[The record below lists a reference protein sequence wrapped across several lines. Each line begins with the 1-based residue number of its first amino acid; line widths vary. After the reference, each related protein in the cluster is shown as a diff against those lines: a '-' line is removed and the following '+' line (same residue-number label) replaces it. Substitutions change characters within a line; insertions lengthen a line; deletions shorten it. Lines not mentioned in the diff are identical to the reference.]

1 LKLARG
7 RAQSA
12 GARNSPKSE
21 NSNME
26 DYTKNIISLLKFGI
40 FSRIV
45 EKKDE
50 LETKALVKG
59 KDFVLGG
66 IDFIFNRT

>member
-1 LKLARG
+1 
-7 RAQSA
+7 
-12 GARNSPKSE
+12 
-21 NSNME
+21 ME